1 MFLCHS
7 ETVKRCQSL
16 PLSTRHLCNGVK
28 RKLCSVLIHIK
39 IVQKKYFQH
48 LHQYWSPLCM
58 GSIVDWLLQ
67 NLIQNAWVGGTL
79 VLSFNLELL
88 TRNGILIRFLQI
100 GKIYSE
106 IFRSLLVKKSK
117 SSFERLLHPTRDCWI
132 IQNNLF
138 LSLQSF
144 KKSFHAVI
152 CLDESWSYVREEW
165 IETWNRLVLE
175 SALDIKGGK
184 TAKCVTVRSWPSP
197 SWSWR

>member
-1 MFLCHS
+1 MLLLYSSLQDWASHQMNPTCLLSLMKEGTIIEGRKKHTLALCCFGSSGGFSKNKELFSIFLNPPHMFLCHS

-16 PLSTRHLCNGVK
+16 PLWTRHLCNGVK

-100 GKIYSE
+100 GKS
-106 IFRSLLVKKSK
+106 
-117 SSFERLLHPTRDCWI
+117 
-132 IQNNLF
+132 IQKYFNLY
-138 LSLQSF
+138 
-144 KKSFHAVI
+144 
-152 CLDESWSYVREEW
+152 W
-165 IETWNRLVLE
+165 
-175 SALDIKGGK
+175 
-184 TAKCVTVRSWPSP
+184 
-197 SWSWR
+197 